1 MNKSLNHGHPLLRV
15 ENLSIQNF
23 RSGGEDSKIL
33 DEISFDV
40 FPGEIVGLI
49 GESGSGKTISS
60 KAILRMLPKSMKIT
74 SGSISFKEIDLLSLN
89 NRQYEN
95 FRGKSI
101 ALIPQDALHALNPV
115 QKVGTQVA
123 EPFSIH
129 GNLTKK
135 KRNQR

>member
-49 GESGSGKTISS
+49 
-60 KAILRMLPKSMKIT
+60 
-74 SGSISFKEIDLLSLN
+74 
-89 NRQYEN
+89 
-95 FRGKSI
+95 
-101 ALIPQDALHALNPV
+101 
-115 QKVGTQVA
+115 
-123 EPFSIH
+123 
-129 GNLTKK
+129 
-135 KRNQR
+135 